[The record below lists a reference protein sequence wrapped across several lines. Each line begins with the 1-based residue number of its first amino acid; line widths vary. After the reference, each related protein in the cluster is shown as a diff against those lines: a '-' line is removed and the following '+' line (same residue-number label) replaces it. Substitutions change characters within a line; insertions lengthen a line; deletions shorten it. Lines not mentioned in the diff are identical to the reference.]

1 MIGDMQRIQYVDRL
15 KGLAMLT
22 IVFGHCEVIGHLTD
36 GPYYLT
42 DFSKFAHLP
51 LFMFMSGFM
60 VSTIPDKKKI
70 IVKLAQ
76 FLCPF
81 LFVGYAFTIYLNCSF
96 VDFFSDLWKH
106 GYWYLFALTEL
117 YILLMP
123 LRYNKKDNKY
133 KQFASDIFYFFV
145 IYIALYI
152 CRYHISEP
160 LQNIIGIPHLYAYW
174 FIFFAGF
181 LCKRYGLANYM
192 EHNNWVFSI
201 ALVYS
206 IAIRLFSTINII
218 PKLPMFAMDL
228 VLLYFFMKREKANT
242 MVDNQL
248 AFIGKNSIDVY
259 IFHYFFV
266 ANLHLKLFGDIF
278 AQNRNFFIEG
288 ILVFILTLIIA
299 YLSILIGTILRKS
312 EWINNIVF
320 GNFAKKIIN
329 I

>member
-1 MIGDMQRIQYVDRL
+1 MIGEMQRIQYVDRL

-60 VSTIPDKKKI
+60 VSSIPDKKKV
-70 IVKLAQ
+70 IVKLVQ

-81 LFVGYAFTIYLNCSF
+81 LFVGYAFTAYLNKSF
-96 VDFFSDLWKH
+96 IDFITDLWKQ
-106 GYWYLFALTEL
+106 GYWYLFALAEL
-117 YILLMP
+117 YVFLMP
-123 LRYNKKDNKY
+123 LRLNKQQNKR
-133 KQFASDIFYFFV
+133 KQFGMDLFYFLFV
-145 IYIALYI
+145 YTILYFS
-152 CRYHISEP
+152 RYHLPEP
-160 LQNIIGIPHLYAYW
+160 ILKVTGIPHLYAYW

-181 LCKRYGLANYM
+181 ISKRYRLANYM
-192 EHNNWVFSI
+192 ERNNWVFSV
-201 ALVYS
+201 ALIYS
-206 IAIRLFSTINII
+206 IVIKLFPTTNII
-218 PKLPMFAMDL
+218 PKLPMFAMVL
-228 VLLYFFMKREKANT
+228 VLFYFFMKREKANT
-242 MVDNQL
+242 FIENQL
-248 AFIGKNSIDVY
+248 ALIGKKSIDVY
-259 IFHYFFV
+259 IFHYFIV
-266 ANLHLKLFGDIF
+266 VNLNLKLIGDIF

-299 YLSILIGTILRKS
+299 YISILIGTILRKS

-320 GNFAKKIIN
+320 GNFAKKIIK